1 MKLRKKRTLW
11 VFFMVK
17 NLNPFFFEV
26 VLDSVRDLNK
36 NLIIKNI
43 KLLKLRQVNKFVTLF
58 PIYLNLFSTKKLTP
72 QTTQIDRKINN
83 KDLLKLRNKEKFLLD
98 VLSKNSNTQQKLL
111 IGDLYLKRFNKIST
125 TQIRKSTEMLLNLKN
140 L

>member
-98 VLSKNSNTQQKLL
+98 VLSKNLNTQQKLL